1 MGCVVLNMSPIQ
13 NVQTINNLWIPTI
26 PTSQDWNLCSDKT
39 QEKKNGKISLLFS
52 SKLIIYT
59 LVMSSSTPK

>member
-26 PTSQDWNLCSDKT
+26 LTSQDWNLCSDKT
-39 QEKKNGKISLLFS
+39 QEKNGKISLLFS

>member
-13 NVQTINNLWIPTI
+13 NVQTINNNLWIPTI

-39 QEKKNGKISLLFS
+39 QEKKKRQN
-52 SKLIIYT
+52 IIII
-59 LVMSSSTPK
+59 L